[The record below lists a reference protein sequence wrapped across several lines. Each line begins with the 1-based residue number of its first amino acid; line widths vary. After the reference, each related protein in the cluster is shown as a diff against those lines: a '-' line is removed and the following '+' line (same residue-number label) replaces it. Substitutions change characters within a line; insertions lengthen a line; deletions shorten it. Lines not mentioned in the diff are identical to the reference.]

1 MRPFAVSDGHDAPGL
16 VDELVPSL
24 AAVVDDVVVGGEDPV
39 RQPVVAHELP
49 YVLDRVEL
57 GALGR
62 QRDDADV
69 AGNLELAGG
78 VPSGLI
84 HQHDR
89 VSAGRDGSRY
99 LGQVQGH
106 GLGVAK
112 GQNQPSA
119 LAMFRADRAEDIGR
133 FCPLIL
139 RCRRPAP
146 APRPAP
152 RDLVLLAEA
161 GFVLKP
167 DLYRRAL
174 REGGS
179 DLCQLGS
186 EAPFLN
192 ASIACSFWA

>member
-1 MRPFAVSDGHDAPGL
+1 MRPTTAADGHDAPRL
-16 VDELVPSL
+16 VDQLVPSL
-24 AAVVDDVVVGGEDPV
+24 AAVIDDVVVGGEDPV
-39 RQPVVAHELP
+39 RQPVVAHELLD
-49 YVLDRVEL
+49 VLDRVEL
-57 GALGR
+57 GALGW

-69 AGNLELAGG
+69 AGDLELAGG

-84 HQHDR
+84 HQHNR
-89 VSAGRDGSRY
+89 VSAGRNGKRY

-106 GLGVAK
+106 GLGVAE

-119 LAMFRADRAEDIGR
+119 LAMFRADRAEYIGR

-139 RCRRPAP
+139 RRRGSAP
-146 APRPAP
+146 TPRPAP
-152 RDLVLLAEA
+152 RDLVLLANA
-161 GFVLKP
+161 GFSLEP

-174 REGGS
+174 RERGS

-186 EAPFLN
+186 KAPFLN